1 MDRRK
6 FIKLAL
12 AGTGS
17 TLIVPG
23 HVLAD
28 SASPMAGG
36 LYHTVENPGRWS
48 KKVASHSPNV
58 EIGKKPEGT
67 SIQVLTRHGMD
78 DYEHYIIKHMLLDG
92 NYRFIDERMF
102 IPGKDKE
109 PRSEFILEQYSGPL
123 YVLSVCNKHDTWL
136 TAVEV

>member
-1 MDRRK
+1 MHRRK
-6 FIKLAL
+6 FIQLAL
-12 AGTGS
+12 AGAGS
-17 TLIVPG
+17 TLVVPAQ
-23 HVLAD
+23 VLAD

-36 LYHTVENPGRWS
+36 LYHTAEAPGRWS

-58 EIGKKPEGT
+58 EFEKKPEGT
-67 SIQVLTRHGMD
+67 AVQVFTRHGMD

-92 NYRFIDERMF
+92 SYRFIDERMF
-102 IPGKDKE
+102 IPGKDQE